1 MAQLITDL
9 VKFRDANR
17 NDIRNA
23 NHNLIIGTTFSCWD
37 LLHAGH
43 NIFLED
49 SKKNCDILC
58 VGLQTDPTIDRPEK
72 NKPIQS
78 LAEREIQIK
87 SCRYVDYYFIYD
99 TEESL
104 YNSIKSLEPDIRFLG
119 NDYVGKKFTGDDLT
133 NIKIYFHTRTVHNYS
148 TTALRRIIYEAEH
161 KKIHSLMDK
170 NSIFVKSKGQF
181 YS

>member
-1 MAQLITDL
+1 MAQFINDL
-9 VKFRDANR
+9 AKFRDT
-17 NDIRNA
+17 
-23 NHNLIIGTTFSCWD
+23 NLNTIIGTTFSCWD

-43 NIFLED
+43 NLFLED

-104 YNSIKSLEPDIRFLG
+104 YNSIKSLQPNIRFLG
-119 NDYVGKKFTGDDLT
+119 DEYVGKKFTGDNFT
-133 NIKIYFHTRTVHNYS
+133 NIKIYYHPRTAHNYS
-148 TTALRRIIYEAEH
+148 TTSLRNIIYEAERI
-161 KKIHSLMDK
+161 KQFNLIDK